1 MFSPCQKIFSSVGYI
16 QLFNSM
22 KSISSL
28 KSVLLVFY
36 PISNNQLFIY
46 FSTLSRV
53 LKEESK
59 LLFVI
64 KTLTRLISQFFSYH
78 TVGTQ

>member
-1 MFSPCQKIFSSVGYI
+1 MFSPWQKIFSSVGYI